1 MYAELKMDLDYETSK
16 EMKKKMFYQSC
27 IKINNNKNEFIIIE
41 MSHKLDK
48 RLMKGIV
55 KELNNKN
62 DFIILKN
69 NKYNEV
75 SNSLTDLNEEEIF
88 YIKNNE
94 LHLIFKYIHIIM
106 PLTCNIMDSIFLQN
120 IVNIKLI

>member
-1 MYAELKMDLDYETSK
+1 
-16 EMKKKMFYQSC
+16 MFYQSF
-27 IKINNNKNEFIIIE
+27 IKIN
-41 MSHKLDK
+41 
-48 RLMKGIV
+48 
-55 KELNNKN
+55 NNKN

-75 SNSLTDLNEEEIF
+75 SNSLKDINEEENF

-106 PLTCNIMDSIFLQN
+106 TLTCNIMDSIFLQN